1 MWGEHTYRISWLSAA
16 KNFMMMLAVM
26 ILTTVSISFSSF
38 NNHTDKNIKLFKPVI
53 DKLLDNGVDT
63 VFIYALLGDSNTEF
77 NERFVKINVTNFI
90 GRADYSK
97 HYNDYSVKRTQSF
110 LDKNVKLLHSAES
123 IYDVPKEIIASILWI
138 ETRHGNYLGSSHVPS
153 VFLSTALA
161 AEEEYI
167 EMNKQELR
175 RKFKGP
181 DSELPELDKKIIARA
196 DKKSNWAI
204 GELIALSEIYNRS
217 DIDIMNL
224 EGSWAGAFGISQF
237 LPSSYINWA
246 VDGDDNGIIDLFTL
260 EDAVFSVGNYLKVN
274 GWDDEENSRRDAVFH
289 YNNSSAYVNAVFSL
303 ASMLEDPYDS
313 ISSEEP
319 DEEKN
324 RGDIHTPLNEMLRES
339 R

>member
-1 MWGEHTYRISWLSAA
+1 
-16 KNFMMMLAVM
+16 
-26 ILTTVSISFSSF
+26 
-38 NNHTDKNIKLFKPVI
+38 
-53 DKLLDNGVDT
+53 
-63 VFIYALLGDSNTEF
+63 
-77 NERFVKINVTNFI
+77 
-90 GRADYSK
+90 
-97 HYNDYSVKRTQSF
+97 
-110 LDKNVKLLHSAES
+110 
-123 IYDVPKEIIASILWI
+123 
-138 ETRHGNYLGSSHVPS
+138 
-153 VFLSTALA
+153 
-161 AEEEYI
+161 
-167 EMNKQELR
+167 
-175 RKFKGP
+175 
-181 DSELPELDKKIIARA
+181 
-196 DKKSNWAI
+196 
-204 GELIALSEIYNRS
+204 
-217 DIDIMNL
+217 IDIMNL